1 MSGWLARFSIKTRLI
16 GLLVLLASMAAGL
29 TMAGL
34 NGMRTSNAVI
44 DRMYNNVLL
53 PIDKLGDI
61 NNHMHH
67 ARAQLL
73 LALQHEPGSAFEKAH
88 DHPSSMHFDIVDKSV
103 SIIRERLADYQ
114 RMPMSKEQQRL
125 STELHNKLS
134 DYLDNGVLPTLNAMR
149 QGDYAGGNQILLTR
163 LNPAFMT
170 TYASLRNLTESEESA
185 AELSFQNSDKQFE
198 RLVAMIGLAL
208 VVALSL
214 ATVTALATVSSITK
228 GVRELQVG
236 GQQLADG
243 NLGYRVTYQGRDEL
257 GEISSSFNEMAS
269 RFHHTIQ
276 ELAGAVQQLA
286 AAAEQTAQVSSQT
299 SDGIRR
305 QQLET
310 DQVATAMN
318 EMSATVQDVAG
329 NAASAARAAQEADQ
343 QSESGKRVVHQTIAS
358 IDSLASEVE
367 HAATVIHELEADSA
381 GISSVVDVI
390 RSIAE
395 QTNLLALNAAI
406 EAARAG
412 EQGRGFAV
420 VADEVRSLASRTQQ
434 STSEIQTMIEKL
446 QSGANR
452 AVAVM
457 ESSCSKAQAGKQQ
470 VASAGHMLEQISNAV
485 ATINDMNAM
494 IASAA
499 EEQSSVSEEISRNIT
514 SVSQIAEETS
524 EASRQNVATSTQFAS
539 LASQLQRLV
548 HMFRL

>member
-16 GLLVLLASMAAGL
+16 GLLVLLASMAVGL
-29 TMAGL
+29 PMAGL

-44 DRMYNNVLL
+44 DRLYNNMLL

-61 NNHMHH
+61 NNHMHN

-88 DHPSSMHFDIVDKSV
+88 DHPSSMHFDRVDKSV
-103 SIIRERLADYQ
+103 SIIRERLSDYQ
-114 RMPMSKEQQRL
+114 RIPMSKEQQRL
-125 STELHNKLS
+125 STELQNKLS

-163 LNPAFMT
+163 LDPAFMT
-170 TYASLRNLTESEESA
+170 TYASLRTLIESEASA
-185 AELSFQNSDKQFE
+185 AELSFQNADKQFE

-214 ATVTALATVSSITK
+214 VTVTALATVPSITK

-257 GEISSSFNEMAS
+257 GEISSAFNEMAS
-269 RFHHTIQ
+269 RFHHTFQ
-276 ELAGAVQQLA
+276 ELAGAVEQLA
-286 AAAEQTAQVSSQT
+286 AAAEQTAQASSQT

-310 DQVATAMN
+310 DLIATAMN

-343 QSESGKRVVHQTIAS
+343 QSESGMRVVHQTIAS

-390 RSIAE
+390 RSITE

-406 EAARAG
+406 EAAHAG
-412 EQGRGFAV
+412 EHGRGFAV

-434 STSEIQTMIEKL
+434 SANEIQAMIEKL

-457 ESSCSKAQAGKQQ
+457 ESSCSKAQAGTQQ

-499 EEQSSVSEEISRNIT
+499 EEQSSVAEEISRNVT
-514 SVSQIAEETS
+514 NVSQIAEKTS
-524 EASRQNVATSTQFAS
+524 EASRQNVATSTQLAS
-539 LASQLQRLV
+539 LASQLQRLM

>member
-1 MSGWLARFSIKTRLI
+1 MSDWLARFSIKNRLI
-16 GLLVLLASMAAGL
+16 GLLVLLTSMAVGL

-44 DRMYNNVLL
+44 DRMYNNMWL
-53 PIDKLGDI
+53 PNDKLGDI
-61 NNHMHH
+61 NNHMHN

-88 DHPSSMHFDIVDKSV
+88 DHPSSMHFDMVDKSV
-103 SIIRERLADYQ
+103 SITRERFADYQ

-125 STELHNKLS
+125 STELQNKLS

-170 TYASLRNLTESEESA
+170 TYASLRNLIESGEST
-185 AELSFQNSDKQFE
+185 AELSFQNADKKFE
-198 RLVAMIGLAL
+198 RLVAMIGLVL

-214 ATVTALATVSSITK
+214 VTVTALATVSSITK
-228 GVRELQVG
+228 GVRELLVG

-257 GEISSSFNEMAS
+257 GEICSAYNEMAS
-269 RFHHTIQ
+269 SVHHTFQ
-276 ELAGAVQQLA
+276 ELACVVEHLA
-286 AAAEQTAQVSSQT
+286 AAAEQTVQVGNKT
-299 SDGIRR
+299 SDDIRR
-305 QQLET
+305 QQQET
-310 DQVATAMN
+310 DMIATAIN
-318 EMSATVQDVAG
+318 EMAATVQGVAG

-343 QSESGKRVVHQTIAS
+343 QLESGMRVVHQTVAS

-367 HAATVIHELEADSA
+367 HATTVIHELEADSA

-390 RSIAE
+390 RSITE

-406 EAARAG
+406 EAAHAG
-412 EQGRGFAV
+412 EHGRGFAV

-434 STSEIQTMIEKL
+434 SANEIQAMIEKL

-457 ESSCSKAQAGKQQ
+457 KSSCSKAQAGKQQ
-470 VASAGHMLEQISNAV
+470 VTSAGHMLEQISNAV

-499 EEQSSVSEEISRNIT
+499 EEQSSVAEEISRNVT
-514 SVSQIAEETS
+514 NVSQIAEETS
-524 EASRQNVATSTQFAS
+524 EASRQNVATSTQLVS

>member
-1 MSGWLARFSIKTRLI
+1 MSGWLTRFTIKNRLI
-16 GLLVLLASMAAGL
+16 GLLVLLAAMAAGM

-34 NGMRTSNAVI
+34 NGMHTSNAVTE
-44 DRMYNNVLL
+44 RMYNNVLL

-67 ARAQLL
+67 ARTQLL

-88 DHPSSMHFDIVDKSV
+88 DHPSSMHFDVVDKSV
-103 SIIRERLADYQ
+103 SIMRERLADYQ

-125 STELHNKLS
+125 STELQNKLS
-134 DYLDNGVLPTLNAMR
+134 DYLNNGVLPTLNAMR

-170 TYASLRNLTESEESA
+170 TYDSLRNLVESEESA
-185 AELSFQNSDKQFE
+185 AKLSFQNSEKQFE

-208 VVALSL
+208 VTALFL
-214 ATVTALATVSSITK
+214 AALLALATVSGITK
-228 GVRELQVG
+228 AVRELQVG

-257 GEISSSFNEMAS
+257 GEIASSFNAMAS

-276 ELAGAVQQLA
+276 ELAGAVEQLA
-286 AAAEQTAQVSSQT
+286 AAAEQTAQISTQT

-343 QSESGKRVVHQTIAS
+343 QSESGKNVVHQTIAS

-446 QSGANR
+446 QGGANR

-457 ESSCSKAQAGKQQ
+457 QSSCSKAQAGKQQ
-470 VASAGHMLEQISNAV
+470 VTSAGHMLDQISNAV

-499 EEQSSVSEEISRNIT
+499 EEQSSVAEEINRNVT

-524 EASRQNVATSTQFAS
+524 EASRQNVATSTQLAA

>member
-16 GLLVLLASMAAGL
+16 GLLVLLASMAVGL
-29 TMAGL
+29 PMAGL

-44 DRMYNNVLL
+44 DRLYNNMLL

-61 NNHMHH
+61 NNHMHN

-88 DHPSSMHFDIVDKSV
+88 DHPSSMHFDRVDKSV
-103 SIIRERLADYQ
+103 SIIRERLSDYQ
-114 RMPMSKEQQRL
+114 RIPMSKEQQRL
-125 STELHNKLS
+125 STELQNKLS

-163 LNPAFMT
+163 LDPAFMT
-170 TYASLRNLTESEESA
+170 TYASLRTLIESEASA
-185 AELSFQNSDKQFE
+185 AELSFQNADKQFE

-214 ATVTALATVSSITK
+214 VTVTALATVPSITK

-257 GEISSSFNEMAS
+257 GEISSAFNEMAS
-269 RFHHTIQ
+269 RFHHTFQ
-276 ELAGAVQQLA
+276 ELAGAVEQLA
-286 AAAEQTAQVSSQT
+286 AAAEQTAQASSQT

-310 DQVATAMN
+310 DLIATAMN

-343 QSESGKRVVHQTIAS
+343 QLESGMRVVHQTVAS

-367 HAATVIHELEADSA
+367 HATTVIHELEADSA

-390 RSIAE
+390 RSITE

-406 EAARAG
+406 EAAHAG
-412 EQGRGFAV
+412 EHGRGFAV

-434 STSEIQTMIEKL
+434 SANEIQAMIEKL

-457 ESSCSKAQAGKQQ
+457 KSSCSKAQAGKQQ
-470 VASAGHMLEQISNAV
+470 VTSAGHMLEQISNAV

-499 EEQSSVSEEISRNIT
+499 EEQSSVAEEISRNVT
-514 SVSQIAEETS
+514 NVSQIAEKTS
-524 EASRQNVATSTQFAS
+524 EASRQNVATSTQLAS
-539 LASQLQRLV
+539 LASQLQRLM

>member
-16 GLLVLLASMAAGL
+16 GLLVLLASMAVGL
-29 TMAGL
+29 PMAGL

-44 DRMYNNVLL
+44 DRLYNNMLL

-61 NNHMHH
+61 NNHMHN

-88 DHPSSMHFDIVDKSV
+88 DHPSSMHFDRVDKSV
-103 SIIRERLADYQ
+103 SIIRERLSDYQ
-114 RMPMSKEQQRL
+114 RIPMSKEQQRL
-125 STELHNKLS
+125 STELQNKLS

-163 LNPAFMT
+163 LDPAFMT
-170 TYASLRNLTESEESA
+170 TYASLRTLIESEASA
-185 AELSFQNSDKQFE
+185 AELSFQNADKQFE

-214 ATVTALATVSSITK
+214 VTVTALATVPSITK

-257 GEISSSFNEMAS
+257 GEISSAFNEMAS
-269 RFHHTIQ
+269 RFHHTFQ
-276 ELAGAVQQLA
+276 ELAGAVEQLA
-286 AAAEQTAQVSSQT
+286 AAAEQTAQASSQT

-310 DQVATAMN
+310 DLIATAMN

-343 QSESGKRVVHQTIAS
+343 QSESGMRVVHQTIAS

-390 RSIAE
+390 RSITE

-406 EAARAG
+406 EAAHAG
-412 EQGRGFAV
+412 EHGRGFAV

-434 STSEIQTMIEKL
+434 SANEIQAMIEKL

-499 EEQSSVSEEISRNIT
+499 EEQSSVAEEISRNVT
-514 SVSQIAEETS
+514 NVSQIAEETS
-524 EASRQNVATSTQFAS
+524 EASRQNVATSTQLAS
-539 LASQLQRLV
+539 LASQLQRLM

>member
-1 MSGWLARFSIKTRLI
+1 MSGWLTRFSIKTRLI
-16 GLLVLLASMAAGL
+16 SLLVLLAAMAAGL

-34 NGMRTSNAVI
+34 NGMRSSNADI
-44 DRMYNNVLL
+44 DQMYKNVLL
-53 PIDKLGDI
+53 PLDKLGDLT
-61 NNHMHH
+61 NHMHH
-67 ARAQLL
+67 ARTQLL

-88 DHPSSMHFDIVDKSV
+88 DHPSSMHFDVVDKSV
-103 SIIRERLADYQ
+103 STMRERLADYQ

-125 STELHNKLS
+125 STDLQNKLS

-170 TYASLRNLTESEESA
+170 TYASLRNLVESDESA
-185 AELSFQNSDKQFE
+185 AKLSFQNAEKQFE
-198 RLVAMIGLAL
+198 RLVVIIGLAL
-208 VVALSL
+208 VTALLL
-214 ATVTALATVSSITK
+214 AAFLALATVSGITK
-228 GVRELQVG
+228 AVRELQVG
-236 GQQLADG
+236 GEQLADG

-257 GEISSSFNEMAS
+257 GEISSSFNAMAS
-269 RFHHTIQ
+269 SFHHTIQ
-276 ELAGAVQQLA
+276 ELAGAVEQLA

-358 IDSLASEVE
+358 IESLASEVE

-470 VASAGHMLEQISNAV
+470 VATAGHTLEQISNAV

-499 EEQSSVSEEISRNIT
+499 EEQSSVAEEINRNVT

-524 EASRQNVATSTQFAS
+524 EASRQNVATSTQLAG

>member
-16 GLLVLLASMAAGL
+16 GLLVLLASMAVGL
-29 TMAGL
+29 PMAGL

-44 DRMYNNVLL
+44 DRLYNNMLL

-61 NNHMHH
+61 NNHMHN

-88 DHPSSMHFDIVDKSV
+88 DHPSSMHFDRVDKSV
-103 SIIRERLADYQ
+103 SIIRERLSDYQ
-114 RMPMSKEQQRL
+114 RIPMSKEQQRL
-125 STELHNKLS
+125 STELQNKLS

-163 LNPAFMT
+163 LDPAFMT
-170 TYASLRNLTESEESA
+170 TYASLRTLIESEASA
-185 AELSFQNSDKQFE
+185 AELSFQNADKQFE

-214 ATVTALATVSSITK
+214 VTVTALATVPSITK

-257 GEISSSFNEMAS
+257 GEISSAFNEMAS
-269 RFHHTIQ
+269 RFHHTFQ
-276 ELAGAVQQLA
+276 ELAGAVEQLA
-286 AAAEQTAQVSSQT
+286 AAAEQTAQASSQT

-310 DQVATAMN
+310 DLIATAMN

-343 QSESGKRVVHQTIAS
+343 QSESGMRVVHQTIAS

-390 RSIAE
+390 RSITE

-406 EAARAG
+406 EAAHAG
-412 EQGRGFAV
+412 EHGRGFAV

-434 STSEIQTMIEKL
+434 SANEIQAMIEKL

-470 VASAGHMLEQISNAV
+470 VASAGHMLEQISNSV

-499 EEQSSVSEEISRNIT
+499 EEQSSVAEEISRNVT
-514 SVSQIAEETS
+514 NVSQIAEKTS
-524 EASRQNVATSTQFAS
+524 EASRQNVATSTQLAS
-539 LASQLQRLV
+539 LASQLQRLM

>member
-16 GLLVLLASMAAGL
+16 GLLVLLASMAVGL
-29 TMAGL
+29 PMAGL

-44 DRMYNNVLL
+44 DRLYNNMLL

-61 NNHMHH
+61 NNHMHS

-88 DHPSSMHFDIVDKSV
+88 DHPSSMHFDRVDKSV
-103 SIIRERLADYQ
+103 SIIRERLSDYQ
-114 RMPMSKEQQRL
+114 RIPMSKEQQRL
-125 STELHNKLS
+125 STELQNKLS

-163 LNPAFMT
+163 LDPAFMT
-170 TYASLRNLTESEESA
+170 TYASLRTLIESEASA
-185 AELSFQNSDKQFE
+185 AELSFQNADKQFE

-214 ATVTALATVSSITK
+214 VTVTALATVPSITK

-257 GEISSSFNEMAS
+257 GEISSAFNEMAS
-269 RFHHTIQ
+269 RFHHTFQ
-276 ELAGAVQQLA
+276 ELAGAVEQLA
-286 AAAEQTAQVSSQT
+286 AAAEQTAQASSQT

-310 DQVATAMN
+310 DLIATAMN

-343 QSESGKRVVHQTIAS
+343 QSESGMRVVHQTIAS

-390 RSIAE
+390 RSITE

-406 EAARAG
+406 EAAHAG
-412 EQGRGFAV
+412 EHGRGFAV

-434 STSEIQTMIEKL
+434 SANEIQAMIEKL

-499 EEQSSVSEEISRNIT
+499 EEQSSVAEEISRNVT
-514 SVSQIAEETS
+514 NVSQIAEKTS
-524 EASRQNVATSTQFAS
+524 EASRQNVATSTQLAS
-539 LASQLQRLV
+539 LASQLQRLM

>member
-16 GLLVLLASMAAGL
+16 GLLVLLASMAVGL
-29 TMAGL
+29 PMAGL

-44 DRMYNNVLL
+44 DRLYNNMLL

-61 NNHMHH
+61 NNHMHN

-88 DHPSSMHFDIVDKSV
+88 DHPSSMHFDRVDKSV
-103 SIIRERLADYQ
+103 SIIRERLSDYQ
-114 RMPMSKEQQRL
+114 RIPMSKEQQRL
-125 STELHNKLS
+125 STELQNKLS

-163 LNPAFMT
+163 LDPAFMT
-170 TYASLRNLTESEESA
+170 TYASLRTLIESEASA
-185 AELSFQNSDKQFE
+185 AELSFQNADKQFE

-214 ATVTALATVSSITK
+214 VTVTALATVPSITK

-257 GEISSSFNEMAS
+257 GEISSAFNEMAS
-269 RFHHTIQ
+269 RFHHTFQ
-276 ELAGAVQQLA
+276 ELAGAVEQLA
-286 AAAEQTAQVSSQT
+286 AAAEQTAQASSQT

-310 DQVATAMN
+310 DLIATAMN

-343 QSESGKRVVHQTIAS
+343 QSESGMRVVHQTIAS

-390 RSIAE
+390 RSITE

-406 EAARAG
+406 EAAHAG
-412 EQGRGFAV
+412 EHGRGFAV

-434 STSEIQTMIEKL
+434 SANEIQAMIEKL

-499 EEQSSVSEEISRNIT
+499 EEQSSVAEEISRNVT
-514 SVSQIAEETS
+514 NVSQIAEKTS
-524 EASRQNVATSTQFAS
+524 EASRQNVATSTQLAS
-539 LASQLQRLV
+539 LASQLQRLM

>member
-88 DHPSSMHFDIVDKSV
+88 DHPSRMHFDRVDKSV

-170 TYASLRNLTESEESA
+170 TYASLRKLIESEESA
-185 AELSFQNSDKQFE
+185 AELSFQNADKQFE

-257 GEISSSFNEMAS
+257 GEISSVFNEMAS
-269 RFHHTIQ
+269 RFHHTFQ
-276 ELAGAVQQLA
+276 ELAGAVEQLA
-286 AAAEQTAQVSSQT
+286 AAAEQTAQASSQT

-310 DQVATAMN
+310 DLIATAMN

-343 QSESGKRVVHQTIAS
+343 QSESGMRVVHQTIAS

-390 RSIAE
+390 RSITE

-406 EAARAG
+406 EAAHAG
-412 EQGRGFAV
+412 EHGRGFAV

-434 STSEIQTMIEKL
+434 SANEIQAMIEKL

-470 VASAGHMLEQISNAV
+470 VASAGHLLEQISNAV

-499 EEQSSVSEEISRNIT
+499 EEQSSVAEEISRNVT
-514 SVSQIAEETS
+514 NVSQIAEETS
-524 EASRQNVATSTQFAS
+524 EASRQNVATSTQLAS
-539 LASQLQRLV
+539 LASQLQRLM

>member
-1 MSGWLARFSIKTRLI
+1 MSDWLTRFTIKNRLI
-16 GLLVLLASMAAGL
+16 SLLIFLALMAVGL
-29 TMAGL
+29 TLAGL
-34 NGMRTSNAVI
+34 NGMRSSNADI
-44 DRMYNNVLL
+44 DRIYNNVLL
-53 PIDKLGDI
+53 PSDKLGDI

-73 LALQHEPGSAFEKAH
+73 LALQHRPGSAFEKAH
-88 DHPSSMHFDIVDKSV
+88 DHPANIHFDAVDKSV
-103 SIIRERLADYQ
+103 GKIRERLADYQ

-125 STELHNKLS
+125 ATELKKKLS
-134 DYLDNGVLPTLNAMR
+134 DYLNNGVVPTLNAMR
-149 QGDYAGGNQILLTR
+149 QGDYVGGNTILLTH
-163 LNPAFMT
+163 LQPAFMT
-170 TYASLRNLTESEESA
+170 TYASLRNLVDSEHANAKSTYHQ
-185 AELSFQNSDKQFE
+185 AEGSFD
-198 RLVAMIGLAL
+198 RLVVIIGLGLLAAL
-208 VVALSL
+208 FL
-214 ATVTALATVSSITK
+214 ATVLALATISGITK
-228 GVRELQVG
+228 AVRELQIG

-243 NLGYRVTYQGRDEL
+243 NLSYRVTYQGHDEL
-257 GEISSSFNEMAS
+257 GEISSSFNAMAS

-276 ELAGAVQQLA
+276 ELASAVEQLA
-286 AAAEQTAQVSSQT
+286 AAAVQTAQVSNQT

-318 EMSATVQDVAG
+318 EMSATVQEVAG

-343 QSESGKRVVHQTIAS
+343 QSESGKRVIHQTIAS
-358 IDSLASEVE
+358 IDSLAGEVE
-367 HAATVIHELEADSA
+367 HAATVIHELEAESA

-446 QSGANR
+446 QGDANR

-457 ESSCSKAQAGKQQ
+457 QSSCNKAQEGKQK
-470 VASAGHMLEQISNAV
+470 VATAGHALDQISNAV

-499 EEQSSVSEEISRNIT
+499 EEQSSVAEEINRNVT

-524 EASRQNVATSTQFAS
+524 EASRENVATSTQLAS
-539 LASQLQRLV
+539 LASQLQRLAQ
-548 HMFRL
+548 MFRI

>member
-170 TYASLRNLTESEESA
+170 TYASLRNLIESEESA

>member
-16 GLLVLLASMAAGL
+16 GLLVLLASMAVGL
-29 TMAGL
+29 PMAGL

-44 DRMYNNVLL
+44 DRLYNNMLL

-61 NNHMHH
+61 NNHMHN

-88 DHPSSMHFDIVDKSV
+88 DHPSSMHFDRVDKSV
-103 SIIRERLADYQ
+103 SIIRERLSDYQ
-114 RMPMSKEQQRL
+114 RIPMSKEQQRL
-125 STELHNKLS
+125 STELQNKLS

-163 LNPAFMT
+163 LDPAFMT
-170 TYASLRNLTESEESA
+170 TYASLRTLIESEASA
-185 AELSFQNSDKQFE
+185 AELSFQNADKQFE

-214 ATVTALATVSSITK
+214 VTVTALATVPSITK
-228 GVRELQVG
+228 GVRDLQVG

-257 GEISSSFNEMAS
+257 GEISSAFNEMAS
-269 RFHHTIQ
+269 RFHHTFQ
-276 ELAGAVQQLA
+276 ELAGAVEQLA
-286 AAAEQTAQVSSQT
+286 AAAEQTAQASSQT

-310 DQVATAMN
+310 DLIATAMN

-343 QSESGKRVVHQTIAS
+343 QSESGMRVVHQTIAS

-390 RSIAE
+390 RSITE

-406 EAARAG
+406 EAAHAG
-412 EQGRGFAV
+412 EHGRGFAV

-434 STSEIQTMIEKL
+434 SANEIQAMIEKL

-499 EEQSSVSEEISRNIT
+499 EEQSSVAEEISRNVT
-514 SVSQIAEETS
+514 NVSQIAEKTS
-524 EASRQNVATSTQFAS
+524 EASRQNVATSTQLAS
-539 LASQLQRLV
+539 LASQLQRLM

>member
-1 MSGWLARFSIKTRLI
+1 MSGWLARFSIKTRII
-16 GLLVLLASMAAGL
+16 GLLVLLASMAVGL
-29 TMAGL
+29 PMAGL

-44 DRMYNNVLL
+44 DRLYNNMLL

-61 NNHMHH
+61 NNHMHN

-88 DHPSSMHFDIVDKSV
+88 DHPSSMHFDRVDKSV
-103 SIIRERLADYQ
+103 SIIRERLSDYQ
-114 RMPMSKEQQRL
+114 RIPMSKEQQRL
-125 STELHNKLS
+125 STELQNKLS

-163 LNPAFMT
+163 LDPAFMT
-170 TYASLRNLTESEESA
+170 TYASLRTLIESEASA
-185 AELSFQNSDKQFE
+185 AELSFQNADKQFE

-214 ATVTALATVSSITK
+214 VTVTALATVPSITK

-257 GEISSSFNEMAS
+257 GEISSAFNEMAS
-269 RFHHTIQ
+269 RFHHTFQ
-276 ELAGAVQQLA
+276 ELAGAVEQLA
-286 AAAEQTAQVSSQT
+286 AAAEQTAQASSQT

-310 DQVATAMN
+310 DLIATAMN

-343 QSESGKRVVHQTIAS
+343 QSESGMRVVHQTIAS

-390 RSIAE
+390 RSITE

-406 EAARAG
+406 EAAHAG
-412 EQGRGFAV
+412 EHGRGFAV

-434 STSEIQTMIEKL
+434 SANEIQAMIEKL

-499 EEQSSVSEEISRNIT
+499 EEQSSVAEEISRNVT
-514 SVSQIAEETS
+514 NVSQIAEKTS
-524 EASRQNVATSTQFAS
+524 EASRQNVATSTQLAS
-539 LASQLQRLV
+539 LASQLQRLM

>member
-1 MSGWLARFSIKTRLI
+1 MSDWLTRFSIKTRLI
-16 GLLVLLASMAAGL
+16 SLLILLAAMAAGL

-34 NGMRTSNAVI
+34 NGMRSSNADI
-44 DRMYNNVLL
+44 NQMYNNVLL
-53 PIDKLGDI
+53 PLDKLGDLT
-61 NNHMHH
+61 NHMHN
-67 ARAQLL
+67 ARTQLL
-73 LALQHEPGSAFEKAH
+73 LALQHQPGSAFEKAH
-88 DHPSSMHFDIVDKSV
+88 DHPASMHFDAVDRSV
-103 SIIRERLADYQ
+103 GSMRERLADYQ
-114 RMPMSKEQQRL
+114 RMPMSKEHQRL
-125 STELHNKLS
+125 ATELQNKLS
-134 DYLDNGVLPTLNAMR
+134 DYLDNGVQPTLNAMR
-149 QGDYAGGNQILLTR
+149 QGDYAGGNAILLTR
-163 LNPAFMT
+163 LQPAFMT
-170 TYASLRNLTESEESA
+170 TYASVRNLVESEQESA
-185 AELSFQNSDKQFE
+185 NASYQHAKESFD
-198 RLVAMIGLAL
+198 RLVVIIGLTL
-208 VVALSL
+208 VVALFL

-343 QSESGKRVVHQTIAS
+343 QSESGMRVVHQTIAS

-390 RSIAE
+390 RSITE

-406 EAARAG
+406 EAAHAG
-412 EQGRGFAV
+412 EHGRGFAV

-434 STSEIQTMIEKL
+434 SANEIQAMIEKL

-499 EEQSSVSEEISRNIT
+499 EEQSSVAEEISRNVT
-514 SVSQIAEETS
+514 NVSQIAEKTS
-524 EASRQNVATSTQFAS
+524 EASRQNVATSTQLAS

>member
-524 EASRQNVATSTQFAS
+524 EASRQNVATSTQLAS
-539 LASQLQRLV
+539 LASQLQRLM

>member
-1 MSGWLARFSIKTRLI
+1 MAV
-16 GLLVLLASMAAGL
+16 GLP
-29 TMAGL
+29 MAGL

-44 DRMYNNVLL
+44 DRMYNNMLL

-61 NNHMHH
+61 NNHMHN

-88 DHPSSMHFDIVDKSV
+88 DHPSSMHFDRVDKSV
-103 SIIRERLADYQ
+103 SIIRERLSDYQ
-114 RMPMSKEQQRL
+114 RIPMSKEQQRL
-125 STELHNKLS
+125 STELQNKLS

-163 LNPAFMT
+163 LDPAFMT
-170 TYASLRNLTESEESA
+170 TYASLRTLIESEASA
-185 AELSFQNSDKQFE
+185 AELSFQNADKQFE

-214 ATVTALATVSSITK
+214 VTVTALATVPSITK

-257 GEISSSFNEMAS
+257 GEISSAFNEMAS
-269 RFHHTIQ
+269 RFHHTFQ
-276 ELAGAVQQLA
+276 ELAGAVEQLA
-286 AAAEQTAQVSSQT
+286 AAAEQTAQASSQT

-310 DQVATAMN
+310 DLIATAMN

-343 QSESGKRVVHQTIAS
+343 QSESGMRVVHQTIAS

-390 RSIAE
+390 RSITE

-406 EAARAG
+406 EAAHAG
-412 EQGRGFAV
+412 EHGRGFAV

-434 STSEIQTMIEKL
+434 SANEIQAMIEKL

-499 EEQSSVSEEISRNIT
+499 EEQSSVAEEISRNVT
-514 SVSQIAEETS
+514 NVSQIAEKTS
-524 EASRQNVATSTQFAS
+524 EASRQNVATSTQLAS
-539 LASQLQRLV
+539 LASQLQRLM

>member
-16 GLLVLLASMAAGL
+16 GLLVLLASMAVGL
-29 TMAGL
+29 PMAGL

-44 DRMYNNVLL
+44 DRMYNNMLL

-61 NNHMHH
+61 NNHMHN

-88 DHPSSMHFDIVDKSV
+88 DHPSSMHFDRVDKSV
-103 SIIRERLADYQ
+103 SIIRERLSDYQ
-114 RMPMSKEQQRL
+114 RIPMSKEQQRL
-125 STELHNKLS
+125 STELQNKLS

-163 LNPAFMT
+163 LDPAFMT
-170 TYASLRNLTESEESA
+170 TYASLRTLIESEASA
-185 AELSFQNSDKQFE
+185 AELSFQNADKQFE

-214 ATVTALATVSSITK
+214 VTVTALATVPSITK

-257 GEISSSFNEMAS
+257 GEISSAFNEMAS
-269 RFHHTIQ
+269 RFHHTFQ
-276 ELAGAVQQLA
+276 ELAGAVEQLA
-286 AAAEQTAQVSSQT
+286 AAAEQTAQASSQT

-310 DQVATAMN
+310 DLIATAMN

-343 QSESGKRVVHQTIAS
+343 QSESGMRVVHQTIAS

-390 RSIAE
+390 RSITE

-406 EAARAG
+406 EAAHAG
-412 EQGRGFAV
+412 EHGRGFAV

-434 STSEIQTMIEKL
+434 SANEIQAMIEKL

-499 EEQSSVSEEISRNIT
+499 EEQSSVAEEISRNVT
-514 SVSQIAEETS
+514 NVSQIAEKTS
-524 EASRQNVATSTQFAS
+524 EASRQNVATSTQLAS
-539 LASQLQRLV
+539 LASQLQRLM